1 MQVSGQLIEAAIY
14 ILIIWVFIYVAYKVF
29 DLKNKGVELGPFIAI
44 YRTTRLSIIE
54 KLSKKYPSAWKIA
67 FSAGII
73 IGFLG
78 MLQIIIVLLQNLLNF
93 FFAPLQASPVLPLLP
108 GITISNES
116 LPFIIFGLAV
126 VLLTHEISHGI
137 AARIEGVNLKS
148 AGLLLLAIL
157 PGAFVEPEEE
167 DIKKVSPTARLRI
180 FGAGSFSNI
189 VTAFLVLLLLTNFGL
204 LIAPLFGQS
213 TGVLVTDI
221 VPGSP
226 SDGVLERGNVIFSI
240 NGMPT
245 QNVQELSDILS
256 TVQAFETIELETD
269 EGIIQFKTGAR
280 PDDPTKGYLGIFTFN
295 YYPSR
300 DGFLGG
306 LLGTFFPF
314 QLFTLLQWTFLL
326 TLNIGLLNLLPIF
339 FLDGDRMLTEVI
351 GYLDLKI
358 NNFKIIGK
366 VILNGIRSF
375 ALMVLLLNIILT
387 FVNMGLVSI

>member
-1 MQVSGQLIEAAIY
+1 MQVSEQLIEAAIY

-29 DLKNKGVELGPFIAI
+29 NLKNKGVELGPFIAI
-44 YRTTRLSIIE
+44 YRTTRLSVIE
-54 KLSKKYPSAWKIA
+54 KLAKKYPSAWKIA
-67 FSAGII
+67 FSAGIV
-73 IGFLG
+73 IGFIG
-78 MLQIIIVLLQNLLNF
+78 MLQIIIVLFQNLLNF
-93 FFAPLQASPVLPLLP
+93 FFAPIQASPVLPLLP

-137 AARIEGVNLKS
+137 AARIEGINLKS

-167 DIKKVSPTARLRI
+167 DLKRVSPVARLRV

-189 VTAFLVLLLLTNFGL
+189 VTAFFVLLLLTNFSL
-204 LIAPLFGQS
+204 LIAPFFGQS

-221 VPGSP
+221 VPGGP
-226 SDGVLERGNVIFSI
+226 SDGILERGDVIFSI

-256 TVQAFETIELETD
+256 NVEAFETIELETD

-300 DGFLGG
+300 IGF
-306 LLGTFFPF
+306 LGTFFPV

-351 GYLDLKI
+351 GYFGLKF
-358 NNFKIIGK
+358 NNFKLLGK
-366 VILNGIRSF
+366 VILNSIRSF
-375 ALMVLLLNIILT
+375 ALLVLLLNIILT

>member
-44 YRTTRLSIIE
+44 YRTTRLSVIE
-54 KLSKKYPSAWKIA
+54 KLAKKYPSAWKIA
-67 FSAGII
+67 FSAGIVV
-73 IGFLG
+73 GFIG

-108 GITISNES
+108 GITISGES

-189 VTAFLVLLLLTNFGL
+189 ATAFLVLLLLTNFSL

-221 VPGSP
+221 VPGGP
-226 SDGVLERGNVIFSI
+226 ADGILERGNVIFSI

-256 TVQAFETIELETD
+256 NVQAYETIELETD
-269 EGIIQFKTGAR
+269 EGIIQFQTGAR
-280 PDDPTKGYLGIFTFN
+280 PDDPTKAYMGIFTFN

-300 DGFLGG
+300 FGVLSS
-306 LLGTFFPF
+306 FFPL

-351 GYLDLKI
+351 GYFSLKF

-366 VILNGIRSF
+366 VILNSIRSF
-375 ALMVLLLNIILT
+375 ALMVLILNIVLT
-387 FVNMGLVSI
+387 FLNMGLVTI